1 MKRKDFSLSKFR
13 SNSSLLEDRSYICF
27 DDKTY
32 DLFVQTFCDLILNSK
47 DFDFEIK
54 EAAKQI
60 KNEKLTLKEFENIA
74 RKRLWGT
81 SESLE
86 QNQYATLLVILSCIS
101 DHWNIFPKEK

>member
-13 SNSSLLEDRSYICF
+13 SDSNLLGDRSYICF

-32 DLFVQTFCDLILNSK
+32 NLFIETFCDLILNSK

-54 EAAKQI
+54 EAAMQVKY
-60 KNEKLTLKEFENIA
+60 KKLTLKEFENIA

-81 SESLE
+81 SGNLE